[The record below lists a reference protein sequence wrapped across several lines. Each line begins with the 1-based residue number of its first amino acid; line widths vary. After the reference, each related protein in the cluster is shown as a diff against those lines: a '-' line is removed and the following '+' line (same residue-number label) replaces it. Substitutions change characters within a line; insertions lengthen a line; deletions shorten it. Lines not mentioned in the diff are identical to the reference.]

1 MLFWKTIP
9 ALLVCTGTL
18 LGGTALPDS
27 PGQLALAQTEIQHR
41 IPV

>member
-18 LGGTALPDS
+18 LGGNALPDS
-27 PGQLALAQTEIQHR
+27 LKFSRNRDSWRWHKL
-41 IPV
+41 